1 MTVEKRAQMQFASRQ
16 NPDENGEIVLWD
28 DETVQIVPSA
38 TLREK
43 ICLLS
48 GDAETAS
55 VKWGVSLLMGL
66 AAVGGL
72 LFWRGRRPAG
82 YALFGTAAVTGV
94 GAALVRRG
102 ARALPGTLLE
112 PHPVAAVTLL
122 PEAAGA
128 LNVQMNGDW
137 PGKLALKFEDGDY
150 DPGEALAFQALVD
163 QAKERAWNGRTATT
177 A

>member
-1 MTVEKRAQMQFASRQ
+1 MEKRAQMQFASRE

-28 DETVQIVPSA
+28 DNTVQIVPSA

-66 AAVGGL
+66 AAGGGL
-72 LFWRGRRPAG
+72 LFWRGSRPAG
-82 YALFGTAAVTGV
+82 YALFGTAVATGV

-102 ARALPGTLLE
+102 ARALPRTLLE
-112 PHPVAAVTLL
+112 PHPVTAVNLL
-122 PEAAGA
+122 PDAAGA
-128 LNVQMNGDW
+128 LSIQMNGDW

-150 DPGEALAFQALVD
+150 DPGEAHTFQTLVD
-163 QAKERAWNGRTATT
+163 QVKERTWNGRTATT
-177 A
+177 T